1 MKSEAIDQMNVIVL
15 YENFCRYNT
24 EYFSEDIKQQFLLI
38 IEQLII
44 ADEVSDPFCRYSDL
58 KELEKSG
65 TDKKEYIAYKKYY
78 DRHSKEFQLFRSQ
91 RDFFEYKEDY
101 YSYLQDIQ
109 IKYEDV
115 SKEDYLLMVN
125 VSLCLFYKSITNMQE
140 WLEYHV
146 DEVAKYCKND
156 LFEAKRLIHA
166 SVLCIEKLLPS
177 TTYKSIEQHLNF
189 EFNPKTINDFV
200 KAEFM
205 AKFNHL
211 QKRLEKHHFIDSS
224 RRWKRKNKELVCLLS
239 ILIKLEWWYPIG
251 GAVNLKES
259 GAYLSKHFSV
269 SQHSM
274 KDYFIKMHL
283 NDCFSRFRDHFKSV
297 FSDHDWRLINKM

>member
-1 MKSEAIDQMNVIVL
+1 MKSEAIDQMNVIEL
-15 YENFCRYNT
+15 YENYSRNKSD
-24 EYFSEDIKQQFLLI
+24 YFSEVIKQQFFSI
-38 IEQLII
+38 IEELIV
-44 ADEVSDPFCRYSDL
+44 ADEFSKPFCSFSELNEL
-58 KELEKSG
+58 KSKDENSN
-65 TDKKEYIAYKKYY
+65 AYKSYNAYY
-78 DRHSKEFQLFRSQ
+78 DRHSDELKSFWLQA
-91 RDFFEYKEDY
+91 DFFEYRKDY
-101 YSYLQDIQ
+101 YSYLQDIH
-109 IKYEDV
+109 IKYEDI
-115 SKEDYLLMVN
+115 SKDGYLLLVN

-177 TTYKSIEQHLNF
+177 TTYMSIEQHLNF

-224 RRWKRKNKELVCLLS
+224 RRWKRKKKELVCLLS

-274 KDYFIKMHL
+274 KDYYVKRHL
-283 NDCFSRFRDHFKSV
+283 DECLSRFRDHFKSV